1 VLPDLREAAGR
12 AAFEA
17 AIAVAESVTE
27 PDPVRRAA
35 QIRLMLAPELA
46 TAALGQAELRARAGD
61 KFGPQAAS
69 LYFTSDG
76 LEQSTRRELADHRA
90 RRFAAAGVRSVLDL
104 CCGIGADALGFG
116 RVGLAVAAVERDP
129 ATAAIAEANL
139 LGLIPPAVVEV
150 GDAEASG
157 WRGAESVFLDP
168 ARRSDRGRTFDPRAF
183 SPPFE
188 FTLQVLAESR
198 LAAAKLSPGLRHELI
213 PAEIEAEW
221 VSFRGGVKEAVLW
234 SAGFRDSGVAG
245 ETVSRRATVLPA
257 GVQLTDAD
265 SAEAALRPIG
275 AYLLEPDGA
284 VIRAGLVQQAAAALG
299 AARIDEHLAY
309 LTAAEP
315 ASSAL
320 ARSFRVLDVV
330 PYSVKRIKAELRQR
344 EIGIVEIK
352 KRGVDVDPAA
362 LRRALKP
369 SGPNSLTLLLARV
382 GEQHLAVL
390 AEPVPAAN

>member
-1 VLPDLREAAGR
+1 MLRQTLSVLPDLREAAGR

-17 AIAVAESVTE
+17 AIAAAQSVTE
-27 PDPVRRAA
+27 ADPVRRAA
-35 QIRLMLAPELA
+35 QIRRMLPLELA
-46 TAALGQAELRARAGD
+46 TAALGQAELRARAQD
-61 KFGPQAAS
+61 KFGPQAAE
-69 LYFTSDG
+69 LYFTADG
-76 LEQSTRRELADHRA
+76 LEQATRRELADHRA
-90 RRFAAAGVRSVLDL
+90 RRFAATGVASVLDL

-116 RVGLAVAAVERDP
+116 RVGLTVTAVERDP

-139 LGLIPPAVVEV
+139 AGLAPPALVEV
-150 GDAEASG
+150 GEAEAAD
-157 WRGAESVFLDP
+157 WRSAESVFLDP

-188 FTLQVLAESR
+188 FTLQVLTEAR

-213 PAEIEAEW
+213 PAALEAEW

-234 SAGFRDSGVAG
+234 SSGFRSDRV
-245 ETVSRRATVLPA
+245 TRRATVLSA
-257 GVQLTDAD
+257 GAQLTDAD
-265 SAEAALRPIG
+265 PVEAAVRPIG

-284 VIRAGLVQQAAAALG
+284 VIRAGLVQQAAAALD

-309 LTAAEP
+309 LTAHAP
-315 ASSAL
+315 TASAL
-320 ARSFRVLDVV
+320 ARSFRVLEVL
-330 PYSVKRIKAELRQR
+330 PYSVRRIKAELRQR
-344 EIGIVEIK
+344 EVGILEIK

-390 AEPVPAAN
+390 AEAASR